1 MVGLQLPKL
10 ITWVRFPSPAPLA
23 AHRCM
28 PRTPRSC
35 RLEPFTRQ
43 WLPRFYPHTHLKRL
57 HQPPGKRTGAV
68 CSARPTISNLHGDC
82 ARRSHVPQSHAARHI
97 CLARPEPATGADC
110 VQHRCRLLIG
120 RAADWHCI
128 RIKNKQRC
136 ASGMPCPAGHAARQW
151 LRAPIA
157 PGRPRL
163 AAPARHRR
171 HCPFRSGQ
179 PR

>member
-28 PRTPRSC
+28 PRTPRPC
-35 RLEPFTRQ
+35 RLEHSTRQ
-43 WLPRFYPHTHLKRL
+43 WLPRFYPHTHLKHL
-57 HQPPGKRTGAV
+57 HQPPGKRPGAV
-68 CSARPTISNLHGDC
+68 VASPAQPINKLHGDC
-82 ARRSHVPQSHAARHI
+82 ACRSHVPPGISALQGLSLLRSRLRTAQMQI
-97 CLARPEPATGADC
+97 ADWPG
-110 VQHRCRLLIG
+110 CRLALQP
-120 RAADWHCI
+120 HQ
-128 RIKNKQRC
+128 KQATVCKRH
-136 ASGMPCPAGHAARQW
+136 ALPGMPAARQW
-151 LRAPIA
+151 LRDPIA